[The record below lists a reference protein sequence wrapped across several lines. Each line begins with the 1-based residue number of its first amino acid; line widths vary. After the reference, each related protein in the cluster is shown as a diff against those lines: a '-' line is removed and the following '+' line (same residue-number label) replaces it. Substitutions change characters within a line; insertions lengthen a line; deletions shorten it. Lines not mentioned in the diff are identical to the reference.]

1 MSEYIRV
8 KNDNNVTV
16 IDDDYRNFHLINK
29 IVRNTKVSD
38 TLPPV
43 DPRLMLYSDFMRCHT
58 FTVQSVEKPLV
69 AHNNAAVTQIR
80 YIQVGTTWTIT
91 VFYSTQFQAFGYTYI
106 DSYPFAEVVY
116 YIFGLLPTIDAN
128 VSPRLI
134 IRNAAGEIVFSNSHK
149 PLQVVKSTTIII
161 NFNTNGIVKTLD
173 SIPNYDST
181 RTYAVCLCCPAH
193 TINRID
199 AGGIFTFD
207 QSCVL
212 RKTVSYANNALT
224 GAFQVVMNQNG
235 SNGESANTPYSFTS
249 PFHTHLIIDV
259 TGY

>member
-1 MSEYIRV
+1 MGEYIRV

-38 TLPPV
+38 VLPAV
-43 DPRLMLYSDFMRCHT
+43 DPYLMLYSDFLQCHT

-80 YIQVGTTWTIT
+80 YKQVGTTWTIT
-91 VFYSTQFQAFGYTYI
+91 VFYSTMFQAFGYTYI

-116 YIFGLLPTIDAN
+116 YIFGLLPLVDVN

-149 PLQVVKSTTIII
+149 PLQVVKSTTIFI
-161 NFNTNGIVKTLD
+161 NFNGYNIPKALD

-193 TINRID
+193 VIDRID
-199 AGGIFTFD
+199 AGGIFTFH

-212 RKTVSYANNALT
+212 RKTVSYVNNALT

-235 SNGESANTPYSFTS
+235 SNGASANTPYSFTS

>member
-29 IVRNTKVSD
+29 IVRDTKVSD
-38 TLPPV
+38 VLPAV
-43 DPRLMLYSDFMRCHT
+43 DRRLMLYSDFLKCHT

-80 YIQVGTTWTIT
+80 YKQVGTTWTIT
-91 VFYSTQFQAFGYTYI
+91 VFYSTQFKAYGYTFI

-116 YIFGLLPTIDAN
+116 YIFGLLPLVDVN

-149 PLQVVKSTTIII
+149 PLQVVKSTTILIK
-161 NFNTNGIVKTLD
+161 NTPKVLD

>member
-1 MSEYIRV
+1 MGEYIRV

-29 IVRNTKVSD
+29 IVRNTNVSD
-38 TLPPV
+38 VLPAV
-43 DPRLMLYSDFMRCHT
+43 DRRLMMYSDFLKCHT

-80 YIQVGTTWTIT
+80 YKQVGTTWTIT
-91 VFYSTQFQAFGYTYI
+91 VFYSTQFKAYGYTFI
-106 DSYPFAEVVY
+106 DSYPFDEVVY
-116 YIFGLLPTIDAN
+116 YIFGLLPLVDVN

-149 PLQVVKSTTIII
+149 PLQVVKSTTILIK
-161 NFNTNGIVKTLD
+161 NTPKVLD
-173 SIPNYDST
+173 SIPNYNST

>member
-1 MSEYIRV
+1 MGDYIRV
-8 KNDNNVTV
+8 RNDNNVTV

-29 IVRNTKVSD
+29 IVRNTTVSD
-38 TLPPV
+38 VLPAV
-43 DPRLMLYSDFMRCHT
+43 DPQLMMYSDFLKCHT

-80 YIQVGTTWTIT
+80 YKQVGTTWTIT
-91 VFYSTQFQAFGYTYI
+91 VFYSTQFRAYNYTYI
-106 DSYPFAEVVY
+106 DSYPFADVTY
-116 YIFGLLPTIDAN
+116 YIFGLLPTVDAN
-128 VSPRLI
+128 VSPRLV
-134 IRNAAGEIVFSNSHK
+134 IRNAIGEIVFSNSHR
-149 PLQVVKSTTIII
+149 PLQVVKSTTILID
-161 NFNTNGIVKTLD
+161 FAATGIQKALD
-173 SIPNYDST
+173 SIPNYDSA

-193 TINRID
+193 IIYGIGS
-199 AGGIFTFD
+199 GGIFTYQ

-212 RKTVSYANNALT
+212 RKTVSYANSDLT

-235 SNGESANTPYSFTS
+235 SNGSGANTPYNFTS

>member
-1 MSEYIRV
+1 MGEYIRV

-38 TLPPV
+38 VLPVV
-43 DPRLMLYSDFMRCHT
+43 DPYLMLYSNFLQCHT

-80 YIQVGTTWTIT
+80 YKQVGTTWTIT
-91 VFYSTQFQAFGYTYI
+91 VFYSTQFKAYGYTFI

-116 YIFGLLPTIDAN
+116 YIFGLLPLVDVN

-161 NFNTNGIVKTLD
+161 NFNVNGI
-173 SIPNYDST
+173 P
-181 RTYAVCLCCPAH
+181 
-193 TINRID
+193 
-199 AGGIFTFD
+199 
-207 QSCVL
+207 
-212 RKTVSYANNALT
+212 
-224 GAFQVVMNQNG
+224 
-235 SNGESANTPYSFTS
+235 
-249 PFHTHLIIDV
+249 
-259 TGY
+259 

>member
-38 TLPPV
+38 VLPAV
-43 DPRLMLYSDFMRCHT
+43 DHRLMMYSDFLKCHT

-80 YIQVGTTWTIT
+80 YKQVGTTWTIT
-91 VFYSTQFQAFGYTYI
+91 VFYSTQFKAYGYTFI
-106 DSYPFAEVVY
+106 DSYPFDEVVY
-116 YIFGLLPTIDAN
+116 YIFGLLPLVDVN

-149 PLQVVKSTTIII
+149 PLQVVKSTTILIK
-161 NFNTNGIVKTLD
+161 NTPKVLD
-173 SIPNYDST
+173 SIPNYNST

>member
-1 MSEYIRV
+1 MGEYIRV

-29 IVRNTKVSD
+29 IVRNTNVSD
-38 TLPPV
+38 ALPAV
-43 DPRLMLYSDFMRCHT
+43 DPRLMLYSDFLQCHT

-80 YIQVGTTWTIT
+80 YKQVGTTWTIT
-91 VFYSTQFQAFGYTYI
+91 VFYSTMFKAFGYTYI

-128 VSPRLI
+128 VSPKLI
-134 IRNAAGEIVFSNSHK
+134 IRNAAGEIVFSNSHM

-161 NFNTNGIVKTLD
+161 NFNANGIVKTLD

-193 TINRID
+193 IIHRID
-199 AGGIFTFD
+199 AGGIFTFH

-212 RKTVSYANNALT
+212 RKTESYVNSALT

>member
-38 TLPPV
+38 VLPAV
-43 DPRLMLYSDFMRCHT
+43 DRRLMLYSDFLKCHT

-80 YIQVGTTWTIT
+80 YKQVGTTWTIT
-91 VFYSTQFQAFGYTYI
+91 VFYSTQFKAYGYTFI

-116 YIFGLLPTIDAN
+116 YIFGLLPLVDAN

-134 IRNAAGEIVFSNSHK
+134 IRNAAGETVFSNSHK
-149 PLQVVKSTTIII
+149 PLQVVKSTTILIK
-161 NFNTNGIVKTLD
+161 NTPKVLD

>member
-1 MSEYIRV
+1 MGDYIRV
-8 KNDNNVTV
+8 RNDNNVTV

-29 IVRNTKVSD
+29 IARNTAVSD
-38 TLPPV
+38 VLPAIDTLI
-43 DPRLMLYSDFMRCHT
+43 MEYSDFLKCHT

-80 YIQVGTTWTIT
+80 YKQVGTTWTIT
-91 VFYSTQFQAFGYTYI
+91 VFYSTQFKAYGYTYI

-116 YIFGLLPTIDAN
+116 YIFGLLPTVDAN
-128 VSPRLI
+128 VSPRLV
-134 IRNAAGEIVFSNSHK
+134 IRNAVGEIVFSNSHK
-149 PLQVVKSTTIII
+149 PLQVVKSTTILID
-161 NFNTNGIVKTLD
+161 FAATGIQRALD

-193 TINRID
+193 IVYDIG
-199 AGGIFTFD
+199 AGGLSTYQ

-212 RKTVSYANNALT
+212 RKTASYANSALT

-235 SNGESANTPYSFTS
+235 SGTNTPYSFTS

>member
-1 MSEYIRV
+1 MGEYIRV
-8 KNDNNVTV
+8 TNDNNVTV

-38 TLPPV
+38 VLPAV
-43 DPRLMLYSDFMRCHT
+43 DPRLMLYSDFLKCHT

-80 YIQVGTTWTIT
+80 YKQVGTTWTIT
-91 VFYSTQFQAFGYTYI
+91 VFYSTQFKAYGYTFI

-116 YIFGLLPTIDAN
+116 YIFGLLPTVDAN

-149 PLQVVKSTTIII
+149 PLQVVKSTTILI
-161 NFNTNGIVKTLD
+161 NFNDNIPKALD

-193 TINRID
+193 VIHRID

>member
-38 TLPPV
+38 VLPAV
-43 DPRLMLYSDFMRCHT
+43 DRRLMMYSDFLKCHT

-80 YIQVGTTWTIT
+80 YKQVGTTWTIT
-91 VFYSTQFQAFGYTYI
+91 VFYSTQFKAYGYTFI

-116 YIFGLLPTIDAN
+116 YIFGLLPLVDVN

-149 PLQVVKSTTIII
+149 PLQVVKSTTILIK
-161 NFNTNGIVKTLD
+161 NTPKVLD
-173 SIPNYDST
+173 SIPNYNST

>member
-38 TLPPV
+38 VLPAV
-43 DPRLMLYSDFMRCHT
+43 DRRLMMYSDFLKCHT

-80 YIQVGTTWTIT
+80 YKQVGTTWTIT
-91 VFYSTQFQAFGYTYI
+91 VFYSTQFKAYGYTFI
-106 DSYPFAEVVY
+106 DSYPFDEVVY
-116 YIFGLLPTIDAN
+116 YIFGLLPLVDVN

-149 PLQVVKSTTIII
+149 PLQVVKSTTILIK
-161 NFNTNGIVKTLD
+161 NTPKVLD
-173 SIPNYDST
+173 SIPNYNST

-193 TINRID
+193 IIYRID
-199 AGGIFTFD
+199 AGGIFTFH

-212 RKTVSYANNALT
+212 RKTVSYVNNALT

>member
-1 MSEYIRV
+1 MGDYIRV
-8 KNDNNVTV
+8 RNDNNVTV

-29 IVRNTKVSD
+29 IVRNTTVSD
-38 TLPPV
+38 VLPAV
-43 DPRLMLYSDFMRCHT
+43 DPQLMMYSDFLKCHT

-80 YIQVGTTWTIT
+80 YKQVGTTWTIT
-91 VFYSTQFQAFGYTYI
+91 VFYSTQFRAYNYTYI
-106 DSYPFAEVVY
+106 DSYPFTDVTY
-116 YIFGLLPTIDAN
+116 YIFGLLPTVDAN
-128 VSPRLI
+128 VSPRLV
-134 IRNAAGEIVFSNSHK
+134 IRNAIGEIVFSNSHR
-149 PLQVVKSTTIII
+149 PLQVVKSTTILID
-161 NFNTNGIVKTLD
+161 FAATGIQKALD
-173 SIPNYDST
+173 SIPNYDSA

-193 TINRID
+193 IIYGIGS
-199 AGGIFTFD
+199 GGIFTYQ

-212 RKTVSYANNALT
+212 RKTVSYANSDLT

-235 SNGESANTPYSFTS
+235 SNGSGANTPYNFTS

>member
-38 TLPPV
+38 VLPAV
-43 DPRLMLYSDFMRCHT
+43 DRRLMMYSDFLKCHT

-80 YIQVGTTWTIT
+80 YKQVGTTWTIT
-91 VFYSTQFQAFGYTYI
+91 VFYSTQFKAYGYTFI
-106 DSYPFAEVVY
+106 DSYPFDEVVY
-116 YIFGLLPTIDAN
+116 YIFGLLPLVDVN

-149 PLQVVKSTTIII
+149 PLQVVKSTTILIK
-161 NFNTNGIVKTLD
+161 NTLNVLD
-173 SIPNYDST
+173 SIPNYNST

-193 TINRID
+193 AINRID